1 MCTIGVP
8 TSAADGLDPD
18 NDLDDAGD
26 LEDLDNRKDLDDRGD
41 SDEGADDY
49 PDDEHEP
56 WPGVGPPVPYQ
67 GATGE
72 VLHSKWITF
81 HEGPA
86 LLL

>member
-1 MCTIGVP
+1 VCTIGVP
-8 TSAADGLDPD
+8 TSVPDRPDPD
-18 NDLDDAGD
+18 NALKNVHDQHEQDDQ
-26 LEDLDNRKDLDDRGD
+26 EHWGD
-41 SDEGADDY
+41 SGEGADDY
-49 PDDEHEP
+49 PDDEHEL

-72 VLHSKWITF
+72 VLHSKWVTF